1 MSTQGLEFWR
11 AGGSTNRIVL
21 NRTGLNDWKHAS
33 EYIGSYER
41 SPTNSN
47 SLRIFLQRSTNKDG
61 ADAESLEVFE
71 SEFRYMKNA
80 ENVLHRVV
88 KVVKLLAT
96 RGLAFKGS
104 EKKFG
109 CQTNGKILGIIELIS
124 QYDLFLAEHL
134 VKYGNLG
141 SGKTSYLAI

>member
-1 MSTQGLEFWR
+1 
-11 AGGSTNRIVL
+11 
-21 NRTGLNDWKHAS
+21 
-33 EYIGSYER
+33 
-41 SPTNSN
+41 
-47 SLRIFLQRSTNKDG
+47 
-61 ADAESLEVFE
+61 
-71 SEFRYMKNA
+71 MKNA

-88 KVVKLLAT
+88 RFVKLLTT

-104 EKKFG
+104 EKKFSS
-109 CQTNGKILGIIELIS
+109 QTDGKFLGIIELIS